1 MYNLNYL
8 LLQAGLDKNAAFII
22 SIVLCAV
29 VSYLVGSLNF
39 GIILSNKLYH
49 GDVRTSGSGNAGST
63 NMLRTY
69 GKKAGAL
76 TFLCDILKTVA
87 VIMLAPFFFYHQ
99 DMRFLSMFVAGFAC
113 MIGHSYPGF
122 FKFLGGKGVACFG
135 ALVVVT
141 SIRMNMWYLFVIL
154 LVLFLAIVLVTKYV
168 SLGSV
173 ICALAY
179 PVLLNRLN
187 GADKS
192 VELIAVAIGLFVVFQ
207 HRKNI
212 VRLLRGEENK
222 TVLIKGR
229 KKSGGTDGAD
239 NKDEK

>member
-76 TFLCDILKTVA
+76 NFLCDILKTVA

-99 DMRFLSMFVAGFAC
+99 DMRFLSMFVAVGQEEKVHLLFS
-113 MIGHSYPGF
+113 MF
-122 FKFLGGKGVACFG
+122 GG
-135 ALVVVT
+135 
-141 SIRMNMWYLFVIL
+141 
-154 LVLFLAIVLVTKYV
+154 
-168 SLGSV
+168 
-173 ICALAY
+173 
-179 PVLLNRLN
+179 
-187 GADKS
+187 
-192 VELIAVAIGLFVVFQ
+192 
-207 HRKNI
+207 
-212 VRLLRGEENK
+212 
-222 TVLIKGR
+222 
-229 KKSGGTDGAD
+229 
-239 NKDEK
+239 

>member
-1 MYNLNYL
+1 
-8 LLQAGLDKNAAFII
+8 
-22 SIVLCAV
+22 
-29 VSYLVGSLNF
+29 
-39 GIILSNKLYH
+39 
-49 GDVRTSGSGNAGST
+49 
-63 NMLRTY
+63 
-69 GKKAGAL
+69 
-76 TFLCDILKTVA
+76 
-87 VIMLAPFFFYHQ
+87 
-99 DMRFLSMFVAGFAC
+99 
-113 MIGHSYPGF
+113 MIGHSYPVF
-122 FKFLGGKGVACFG
+122 FKFRGGKGVACFG

-212 VRLLRGEENK
+212 ARLLRGEENK